1 MYPRRPPVFVWLA
14 CGLGLLFWLGLV
26 LAVWKFIESR

>member
-1 MYPRRPPVFVWLA
+1 VWRPPLFVWLA

-26 LAVWKFIESR
+26 LAVWRLLNR